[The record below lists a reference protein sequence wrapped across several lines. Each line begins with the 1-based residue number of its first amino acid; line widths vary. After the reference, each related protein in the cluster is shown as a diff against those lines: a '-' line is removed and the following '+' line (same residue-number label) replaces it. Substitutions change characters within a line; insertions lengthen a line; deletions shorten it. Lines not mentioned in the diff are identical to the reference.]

1 MLQSNCLLYY
11 LSAINESCIAVESTD
26 SSVSL
31 TWCQELVD
39 SVNDTT
45 ASAVVGIF
53 WNKNGS
59 RFRTDMQSMQFA
71 INGLTPNTEY
81 LLLFDIES
89 TKEGIDRPEYRWIA
103 TRQVRTQYFSKFIE
117 I

>member
-1 MLQSNCLLYY
+1 MLQGHYCLLY
-11 LSAINESCIAVESTD
+11 LSAINDSCIAVESTD

-31 TWCQELVD
+31 TWCRELVD
-39 SVNDTT
+39 SVNDTA
-45 ASAVVGIF
+45 ASAIIGIF
-53 WNKNGS
+53 WHKNGS
-59 RFRTDMQSMQFA
+59 RFRTEMQSMQFV

-89 TKEGIDRPEYRWIA
+89 TKEGIDGPEYRRIA
-103 TRQVRTQYFSKFIE
+103 TPQIRTKYFIKFIE

>member
-1 MLQSNCLLYY
+1 MLHY
-11 LSAINESCIAVESTD
+11 LAAINESCITVESTD

-31 TWCQELVD
+31 TWYQELVD
-39 SVNDTT
+39 SFNDTT

-59 RFRTDMQSMQFA
+59 RFRTDMQSMQFV
-71 INGLTPNTEY
+71 ISGLTPKTEY

-89 TKEGIDRPEYRWIA
+89 TKEGIDGPEYRRIA
-103 TRQVRTQYFSKFIE
+103 TRQIRTKYFSIFIE
-117 I
+117 M